1 MKEIFHRT
9 SVRKYTDVP
18 VAPEHIEQMLRAAMA
33 APSACNQQP
42 WEFYVTTQ
50 RETLDVL
57 SACSPYAKML
67 RTAPLGF
74 VVCSRTACRIPL
86 YAQIDCAAATENL
99 LLMADAL
106 GLGAVWIGIAP
117 QEERMA
123 AVREAIALPEHLTPF
138 CLIACGHPAVEQQQ
152 QDRYDPSRVHTL
164 P

>member
-9 SVRKYTDVP
+9 SVRRYTGAP
-18 VAPEHIEQMLRAAMA
+18 VEPVQVEQMLRAAMA

-42 WEFYVTTQ
+42 WEFYVTA
-50 RETLDVL
+50 RRDTLNAL
-57 SACSPYAKML
+57 SACSPYAQML
-67 RTAPLGF
+67 QTAPLGF
-74 VVCSRTACRIPL
+74 VVCYRTACQVPA

-123 AVREAIALPEHLTPF
+123 AVREAIDLPAHLSPF
-138 CLIACGHPAVEQQQ
+138 CLVACGHPDGERRQ
-152 QDRYDPSRVHTL
+152 QDRYDPARIHTL

>member
-9 SVRKYTDVP
+9 SVRKYTDQP
-18 VAPEHIEQMLRAAMA
+18 VSPEQVGQMLRAAMA

-42 WEFYVTTQ
+42 WEFYVTDS
-50 RETLDVL
+50 RETLNAL

-67 RTAPLGF
+67 QTAPLGI
-74 VVCSRTACRIPL
+74 VVCYRTACEVPE

-117 QEERMA
+117 QQERMD
-123 AVREAIALPEHLTPF
+123 AVRSAISLPERLTPF
-138 CLIACGHPAVEQQQ
+138 CLVSCGHPAREKRQ
-152 QDRYDPSRVHTL
+152 QDRYDPARIHTL